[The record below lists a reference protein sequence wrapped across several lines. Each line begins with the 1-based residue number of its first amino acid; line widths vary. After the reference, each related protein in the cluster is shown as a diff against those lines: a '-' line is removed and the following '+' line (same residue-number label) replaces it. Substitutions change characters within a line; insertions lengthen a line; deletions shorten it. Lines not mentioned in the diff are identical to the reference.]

1 MRSGYVRLSEI
12 QTEEEEVLHVSDYGS
27 VKCLVR
33 RLHEYKKFEQP

>member
-12 QTEEEEVLHVSDYGS
+12 QAEKEVVLHVNDCGS

-33 RLHEYKKFEQP
+33 RLNECKKYMQT